1 MVNKNKEN
9 HENKENKDIELVV
22 LRTVDNNM
30 DLGVITN
37 LLEENNIPYLL
48 RDHGT
53 GGYMR
58 IISGGSLYGTDILVE
73 EGFFERASE
82 IIGSITLTE

>member
-37 LLEENNIPYLL
+37 LLERE
-48 RDHGT
+48 
-53 GGYMR
+53 
-58 IISGGSLYGTDILVE
+58 
-73 EGFFERASE
+73 
-82 IIGSITLTE
+82 

>member
-1 MVNKNKEN
+1 MFDKNKGN
-9 HENKENKDIELVV
+9 QENKDIQLVLLKTVNNNIELG
-22 LRTVDNNM
+22 L
-30 DLGVITN
+30 ITN

-48 RDHGT
+48 RDPGT

-58 IISGGSLYGTDILVE
+58 IIGGGSIYGTDILVE
-73 EGFFERASE
+73 ESFFERASE